1 MRFWTNRPLMI
12 LTAVLVL
19 LGAMV
24 VYFLRPAPRQ
34 ASGEVARAAPTVA
47 DYHRH
52 LDKLMDEIDRQ

>member
-24 VYFLRPAPRQ
+24 VYFLRPGPKQ
-34 ASGEVARAAPTVA
+34 ASGEVARAAPSVGE
-47 DYHRH
+47 YHRH
-52 LDKLMDEIDRQ
+52 LDNLMDEIDKQ